1 VVVEQGTSWRA
12 LLGEVLISYDEGQ
25 EQRAL
30 DCGKALIN
38 EWAAQGIGV
47 VRADPAFRK
56 AAMATYSDAG
66 YNKLQA
72 LLTSALGSVD
82 VFRQAA

>member
-1 VVVEQGTSWRA
+1 VVEQGTSWRA
-12 LLGEVLISYDEGQ
+12 LLSEVLISYDEGQ
-25 EQRAL
+25 AQRAL
-30 DCGKALIN
+30 DCGKALIS
-38 EWAAQGIGV
+38 EWATQGIGV

-72 LLTSALGSVD
+72 LLTSAIGSTD
-82 VFRQAA
+82 VSRQAA